1 MSDTSDIEYRLEQN
15 ANQAGEEVARLM
27 GRGDYY
33 KERDDDAQALKN
45 YISALEAYAIY
56 ARLKS
61 QIIAVSVAISTQD
74 VNPNNARIV
83 FSQTLFELFNLLYLI
98 SDFYNSNSIV
108 KVYLQSKLVQIAEQ
122 LDEYEPVFDEQEL
135 NRYSNIKDYAESV
148 KSNVLKNQDNLQNL
162 QPIKEESNESLK
174 TIRKALSDISSEK
187 ICPLSLES
195 SGGCFIATAAYS
207 TSIHP
212 DLDTFRKFRDRS
224 LLTNPWGR
232 LFVSVYYQV
241 GPQIAQYVNRSFYLK
256 KIVRLWLEKLASFMR
271 MLEMWQ

>member
-1 MSDTSDIEYRLEQN
+1 MSDVDYQLQKN
-15 ANQAGEEVARLM
+15 ADQAAEEVARLM

-45 YISALEAYAIY
+45 YISAFEAYAIY

-98 SDFYNSNSIV
+98 SGFYNSNSIV

-135 NRYSNIKDYAESV
+135 NRYGNIKDYAKSV
-148 KSNVLKNQDNLQNL
+148 KSTVIQNQEKLDNL
-162 QPIKEESNESLK
+162 QPIKEESDESLK
-174 TIRKALSDISSEK
+174 TIRKALSEISSEK
-187 ICPLSLES
+187 ICPFSLES

-212 DLDTFRKFRDRS
+212 DLDTFRQFRDRS

-241 GPQIAQYVNRSFYLK
+241 GPQIAQYVNRSLYAK
-256 KIVRLWLEKLASFMR
+256 KMVRFLLENLASFMR
-271 MLEMWQ
+271 SRQIWQ